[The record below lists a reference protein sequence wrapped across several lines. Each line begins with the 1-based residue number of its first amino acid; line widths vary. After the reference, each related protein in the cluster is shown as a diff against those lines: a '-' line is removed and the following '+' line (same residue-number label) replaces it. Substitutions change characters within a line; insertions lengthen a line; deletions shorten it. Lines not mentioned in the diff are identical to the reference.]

1 MQGLVPLKSP
11 EKTNGKTTVT
21 SPQRRDGPK
30 PGSKSP
36 EKTNPATPFSDASKS
51 PEKVT
56 PATLV
61 TSPETTAAKSPQD
74 TGLVPEK
81 IPVDV
86 SRVKVEPGSEDD
98 SDAVDIKQEKKEQK
112 TLKST
117 DGTNDGEKDS
127 SKEEQNSNDNV
138 KMAYEFDKDGLPIW
152 EENKPFPPDK
162 MPPRPSGYDLIN
174 WKTHVQN
181 HYDSLRKKQYD
192 ILLKQCTRK
201 LNKKKAAQEKERKR
215 KEEEDRLK
223 KEQEER
229 QRQEEMERK
238 KQEKRQKA
246 AEVEKAGM
254 LSIDTYF
261 QSTLTDLD
269 LSLSEFSDEDEEV
282 NGKKG
287 LFARLKPLNYEKKEV
302 EEIDD
307 PENGEEE
314 SGEHCLGKRLA
325 EDCSDSS
332 SQASTGC
339 TPRRSPRIRK
349 SQKWDSDSEMSTE
362 RVQILSNPHVLAA
375 LKAFQG
381 SPGEED
387 VDTSILHD
395 PNVLEALQHLLV
407 SKQVG
412 IPSFTSTP
420 AGNPMI
426 QVKDIKREHEEKSG
440 QPAAKRKLV
449 DYQSFQD
456 ALKRTPVRKK
466 RKRDTN
472 KPEVEYSMSSPT
484 RGQLPSRDASTDN
497 LLTYTKP
504 KVETMKELD
513 TSLRKS
519 PLSSPKMTKA
529 LFEKVKKS
537 KKCFALLCLCFV
549 LGNYASF
556 VLILRFILQLKNM
569 GRCALE
575 EENGE
580 NYNFFFL
587 VSNYMREMEDI
598 PEHKRAQEA
607 RTRIIDMI
615 SGDEKKFSRVSKKLI

>member
-1 MQGLVPLKSP
+1 
-11 EKTNGKTTVT
+11 
-21 SPQRRDGPK
+21 
-30 PGSKSP
+30 
-36 EKTNPATPFSDASKS
+36 
-51 PEKVT
+51 
-56 PATLV
+56 
-61 TSPETTAAKSPQD
+61 
-74 TGLVPEK
+74 
-81 IPVDV
+81 
-86 SRVKVEPGSEDD
+86 
-98 SDAVDIKQEKKEQK
+98 
-112 TLKST
+112 
-117 DGTNDGEKDS
+117 
-127 SKEEQNSNDNV
+127 
-138 KMAYEFDKDGLPIW
+138 
-152 EENKPFPPDK
+152 
-162 MPPRPSGYDLIN
+162 
-174 WKTHVQN
+174 
-181 HYDSLRKKQYD
+181 
-192 ILLKQCTRK
+192 
-201 LNKKKAAQEKERKR
+201 
-215 KEEEDRLK
+215 
-223 KEQEER
+223 
-229 QRQEEMERK
+229 
-238 KQEKRQKA
+238 
-246 AEVEKAGM
+246 
-254 LSIDTYF
+254 
-261 QSTLTDLD
+261 
-269 LSLSEFSDEDEEV
+269 
-282 NGKKG
+282 
-287 LFARLKPLNYEKKEV
+287 
-302 EEIDD
+302 
-307 PENGEEE
+307 
-314 SGEHCLGKRLA
+314 
-325 EDCSDSS
+325 
-332 SQASTGC
+332 
-339 TPRRSPRIRK
+339 
-349 SQKWDSDSEMSTE
+349 MSTE

-375 LKAFQG
+375 LQAFQG
-381 SPGEED
+381 SRGEED
-387 VDTSILHD
+387 IDTSILHD

-426 QVKDIKREHEEKSG
+426 QVKDIKREHEENSG

-466 RKRDTN
+466 RKRDSS

-519 PLSSPKMTKA
+519 PLSSAKMTKA

-575 EENGE
+575 EDNGE